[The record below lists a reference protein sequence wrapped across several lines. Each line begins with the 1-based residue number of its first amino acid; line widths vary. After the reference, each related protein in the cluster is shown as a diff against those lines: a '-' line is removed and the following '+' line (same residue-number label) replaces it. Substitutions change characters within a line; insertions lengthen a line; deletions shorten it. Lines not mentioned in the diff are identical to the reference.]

1 MAGKKAG
8 FLCITPK
15 VRQGFKPLPQGKSP
29 LKRTDDLFSPLER
42 TFAISQGINSLADF
56 RVKLPY
62 IGTAMSRIFS
72 NRKLLISSKSTN
84 QKPQTNLTHTNQVIC
99 QHNLSN

>member
-8 FLCITPK
+8 FLCITPA
-15 VRQGFKPLPQGKSP
+15 VREGFKLLPKSKSP
-29 LKRTDDLFSPLER
+29 LGLIIYLVLCKR
-42 TFAISQGINSLADF
+42 TFAIRGGINSLADF
-56 RVKLPY
+56 GVKLPY

-84 QKPQTNLTHTNQVIC
+84 
-99 QHNLSN
+99 